1 MDKKVNFILIGSQ
14 KSGTSSLS
22 KLLAEHPEIC
32 FSSIKEPGF
41 FKLDNYLEKF
51 DWYNSLFHPTTS
63 TKIFGEGS
71 THYTMRPI
79 FNKVADRI
87 FQYNPEMKFIYI
99 MRDPVERI
107 LSEYSHNLTKNL
119 TIYPDFET
127 EIKKVS
133 SYCYYGKYY
142 YQLKPYLDLFPKN
155 NFLLLSFEEFIAN
168 QQACFSKV
176 CQFLNVSDLPIKT
189 QAYANASEGKIDVA
203 KSFGGFR
210 KSFLFKI
217 LHPITPRFL
226 VRKIKHT
233 VAKPVIK
240 PIFKEDLKKEFRD
253 LFVEDVLKLE
263 TLMEREL
270 TEWKKNNQ

>member
-1 MDKKVNFILIGSQ
+1 MLIGSQ

-32 FSSIKEPGF
+32 FSTIKEPGL
-41 FKLDNYLEKF
+41 FKMDNYQEKF
-51 DWYNSLFHPTTS
+51 NWYNGLFHPTPA
-63 TKIFGEGS
+63 TKIIGEGS

-79 FNKVADRI
+79 FNEVADRI
-87 FQYNPEMKFIYI
+87 FQYNPEMKFIYL

-107 LSEYSHNLTKNL
+107 LSEYTHNLTKNL
-119 TIYPDFET
+119 TIYPDFES

-133 SYCYYGKYY
+133 TYCYYGKYY

-155 NFLLLSFEEFIAN
+155 NFLLLSFEEFVAD

-176 CQFLNVSDLPIKT
+176 CQFLNISDLPIKT
-189 QAYANASEGKIDVA
+189 QAHANASEGKIDVT

-217 LHPITPRFL
+217 LHPLTPKFL
-226 VRKIKHT
+226 VKKIKNT
-233 VAKPVIK
+233 VAKPVTK
-240 PIFKEDLKKEFRD
+240 PIFKENLKTQFRD
-253 LFVEDVLKLE
+253 LFVEDILKMEVLIG
-263 TLMEREL
+263 REL
-270 TEWKKNNQ
+270 TEWKKK